1 MTGRAYASI
10 LRFKVD
16 CLDHRRNI
24 GALLGDRACKFL
36 WAADVEDLAGRF
48 EPVAD
53 AAVRGDVT
61 HVGGYLFL
69 ELLRHRL
76 DPKQPRH
83 ALNFEGRVALLTSG
97 RDLGGR
103 LHAVLVGHGN
113 ELYAVGAPLRLHDGK
128 RRHHDLN
135 AAFTQVNRGQIDV
148 AVWYL
153 GDLQLFVVLIAP
165 ERELGDAL

>member
-24 GALLGDRACKFL
+24 GALLGDGVGKFF
-36 WAADVEDLAGRF
+36 WPADVEDLAGRF

-53 AAVRGDVT
+53 AAVRGDIT
-61 HVGGYLFL
+61 HVGGDFFL

-76 DPKQPRH
+76 DAEQPRH

-103 LHAVLVGHGN
+103 LHAVLVGHGDQ
-113 ELYAVGAPLRLHDGK
+113 LYAAGPPLRLHNGK

-135 AAFTQVNRGQIDV
+135 AAFAQVNRGQIYV
-148 AVWYL
+148 AVRYL

-165 ERELGDAL
+165 ERDLGA